1 MARETSSPGRRS
13 GTLMYTAYQTI
24 KEEICTG
31 AIRSGELLSE
41 TQLAARLGISRTP
54 LREALAALES
64 EGLVEIKRGVGA
76 KVRPLSFGDVIH
88 VYELRKVLEP
98 LAAQTAVFHIT
109 REELE
114 DYRGQFRGLLR
125 YQNEP
130 VEVQVVKYAEVDWK
144 FHMMVVE
151 RSENPYVLP
160 MMNLIMPT
168 IRRLQMAAYRPENYR
183 VEEAISQHLELIDTL
198 EAGDLSQISRQ
209 IVSHLTWSLNGF
221 FNTPALL

>member
-1 MARETSSPGRRS
+1 MAWEAGSPVRRA
-13 GTLMYTAYQTI
+13 GTLMYNAYQTI

-98 LAAQTAVFHIT
+98 LAAQTVVFHIT

-114 DYRGQFRGLLR
+114 DYRGQFRCLLR

-198 EAGDLSQISRQ
+198 EAGDLRQISQQ
-209 IVSHLTWSLNGF
+209 IGAHLTWSLNGF
-221 FNTPALL
+221 FNTPTLL

>member
-1 MARETSSPGRRS
+1 MRKENTNSRRS

-76 KVRPLSFGDVIH
+76 RVRPLSFGDVIH

-98 LAAQTAVFHIT
+98 LAVQTAVFHIA

-114 DYRGQFRGLLR
+114 DYRKQFRNLLR
-125 YQNEP
+125 YKGEP
-130 VEVQVVKYAEVDWK
+130 VEVQVVKYTEVDWR
-144 FHMMVVE
+144 FHMMIVE

-168 IRRLQMAAYRPENYR
+168 IRRLQMVAYRPENYQ
-183 VEEAISQHLELIDTL
+183 VEETIAQHLELINTL
-198 EAGDLSQISRQ
+198 EEGDIYRVSRQ
-209 IVSHLTWSLNGF
+209 IGAHLTWSLNGF
-221 FNTPALL
+221 FNTPTLL